1 MNQPIE
7 QRITKIEQRLDNL
20 ERQERAY
27 SFTISDIAHKTTMA
41 LGILTAQEGDIREIK
56 ATLNEHSERFDRI
69 ETSIAELKATQTEH
83 GKRFDNIEQAQ
94 AEQGQK
100 LDLILTLLQ
109 PRFK

>member
-20 ERQERAY
+20 EKQERTY
-27 SFTISDIAHKTTMA
+27 SFTVNDIAHKTTMA

-56 ATLNEHSERFDRI
+56 ATLNEHSEHFDRI
-69 ETSIAELKATQTEH
+69 ETSIAELKATQ
-83 GKRFDNIEQAQ
+83 

-100 LDLILTLLQ
+100 LDLILKLLQ
-109 PRFK
+109 PRLE

>member
-20 ERQERAY
+20 EKQERTY
-27 SFTISDIAHKTTMA
+27 SFTVNDIAHKTTMA
-41 LGILTAQEGDIREIK
+41 LGILTAQESDIREIK

-69 ETSIAELKATQTEH
+69 ETSIAGLKATQAEH
-83 GKRFDNIEQAQ
+83 GKRFDNIAQVQ

-100 LDLILTLLQ
+100 LDLLLKLLQ
-109 PRFK
+109 PRLE